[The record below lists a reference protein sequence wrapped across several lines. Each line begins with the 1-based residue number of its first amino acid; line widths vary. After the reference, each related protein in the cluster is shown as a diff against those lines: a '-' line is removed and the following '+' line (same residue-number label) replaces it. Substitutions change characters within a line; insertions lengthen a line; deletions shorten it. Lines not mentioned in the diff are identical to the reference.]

1 MKKFELSPLFCLTNN
16 VVILEDTED
25 FLIIGISEIDNE
37 ELKSKIT
44 KSFVLFE
51 GNCPREL
58 IYKEISKEQC
68 KKMISEILA
77 ESKTEKIQLQ
87 NVEIE
92 NISESPA
99 VNFLEALF
107 IECLEDFTISDIHFE
122 PYDDKYRIRLRKNG
136 DLIFHKTLE
145 RNLFSAISRR
155 IKVLCNLNG
164 GDTRQIQEGSFSY
177 KNLSLEA
184 DIRASF
190 IPLFLGESLVLRL
203 LRGNCIPPKIED
215 LGFSREQ
222 VDILKNNL
230 QKKSSLILICG
241 ATGAGKTT
249 TLAALLN
256 LIKDSN
262 QKIIS
267 IEDPVEYSLL
277 GVSQIQISKELELD
291 YHKVL
296 KSTFRHDPDVIMIGE
311 IRDEETAKIAVRGA
325 LTGHLV
331 LGTLH
336 TKDCGSVIPRLLDL
350 GVKPFLLAS
359 VFGLALAQKL
369 IKQDC
374 GGRKAVGEILETS
387 MQVKKMIAKESSSLD
402 FDNYLRENKIQRI
415 WESENE

>member
-1 MKKFELSPLFCLTNN
+1 MKKFELSSLFCLTNN

-25 FLIIGISEIDNE
+25 FLVIGITEINNE
-37 ELKSKIT
+37 ELKAKIT

-51 GNCPREL
+51 GPSPREL
-58 IYKEISKEQC
+58 IYKEISKVHC
-68 KKMISEILA
+68 KKKISEILA
-77 ESKTEKIQLQ
+77 DSKTEKEQLQ
-87 NVEIE
+87 NTEVE

-107 IECLEDFTISDIHFE
+107 IECLEDSSISDIHFE

-136 DLIFHKTLE
+136 DLVFYKTLE
-145 RNLFSAISRR
+145 RNMFSTISRR
-155 IKVLCNLNG
+155 IKILCNLNG

-177 KNLSLEA
+177 KNMSLQA
-184 DIRASF
+184 DIRVSF

-203 LRGNCIPPKIED
+203 LRGNCIPPKVED
-215 LGFSREQ
+215 LGFSKEQ
-222 VDILKNNL
+222 VDILKKQI

-277 GVSQIQISKELELD
+277 GVSQIQISKDMELD
-291 YHKVL
+291 YHNVL
-296 KSTFRHDPDVIMIGE
+296 KATFRHDPDVIMIGE

-350 GVKPFLLAS
+350 GVKPFLLAC
-359 VFGLALAQKL
+359 VFGMALAQKL
-369 IKQDC
+369 VKKKS
-374 GGRKAVGEILETS
+374 GGRQAVGEILETS
-387 MQVKKMIAKESSSLD
+387 VQVKKMIKEESSSFD
-402 FDNYLRENKIQRI
+402 FDKYLESRKIKRI
-415 WESENE
+415 WMEEYE

>member
-1 MKKFELSPLFCLTNN
+1 M
-16 VVILEDTED
+16 
-25 FLIIGISEIDNE
+25 
-37 ELKSKIT
+37 
-44 KSFVLFE
+44 
-51 GNCPREL
+51 
-58 IYKEISKEQC
+58 
-68 KKMISEILA
+68 
-77 ESKTEKIQLQ
+77 
-87 NVEIE
+87 
-92 NISESPA
+92 
-99 VNFLEALF
+99 
-107 IECLEDFTISDIHFE
+107 
-122 PYDDKYRIRLRKNG
+122 
-136 DLIFHKTLE
+136 
-145 RNLFSAISRR
+145 
-155 IKVLCNLNG
+155 
-164 GDTRQIQEGSFSY
+164 
-177 KNLSLEA
+177 SLEA

-222 VDILKNNL
+222 VDILKIHL

-369 IKQDC
+369 VKQDC

-415 WESENE
+415 WEPENE